1 MEEKEKIVNEVIQTT
16 NVDIDDT
23 TNLNKENIQNESLKE
38 KLKLEES
45 FKALG
50 IAINDENKRIVLD
63 YSRTISNFKKL
74 LDAQKNNYVSL
85 KNYMPDNEVV
95 TALINELNKNWEE
108 ISKYF
113 ETLKFFYKS
122 AK

>member
-38 KLKLEES
+38 KIKLEES

-63 YSRTISNFKKL
+63 YSRTNSNFKKL
-74 LDAQKNNYVSL
+74 LDAQKYNYVSL

-95 TALINELNKNWEE
+95 TALINE
-108 ISKYF
+108 
-113 ETLKFFYKS
+113 
-122 AK
+122 